1 MITFLFAVVAIAA
14 FFAGIYISPK
24 LSTELDVL
32 KTDLYVAT
40 VKIRALES
48 RLEDALAEAV
58 TPEPAP
64 KTTKRKAK

>member
-1 MITFLFAVVAIAA
+1 MITFLFVVVAIAA
-14 FFAGIYISPK
+14 FFAGIHISPK
-24 LSTELDVL
+24 LSAELDVL